1 MPHWDTVLVLYS
13 LINAAVVTMLLPT
26 TGLPMPLLSYGGSSL
41 LFVGVTV
48 GILINISKQ
57 AHLKSFEERIS
68 DIREKQRDMRH
79 TLIMSK

>member
-1 MPHWDTVLVLYS
+1 MSLVLYA
-13 LINAAVVTMLLPT
+13 LINAGVVTMLLPT
-26 TGLPMPLLSYGGSSL
+26 TGLPMPFLSYGGSSL

-68 DIREKQRDMRH
+68 DTKEKQRNLRH
-79 TLIMSK
+79 SLIMSK